1 MNNKNILNKK
11 DVTKFI
17 TRHKKTILIH
27 TSAAEIIQLN
37 PTVEYSCH
45 QHQ

>member
-1 MNNKNILNKK
+1 MLQNSSPVI
-11 DVTKFI
+11 
-17 TRHKKTILIH
+17 KKTILIH